1 MCVENYELNPCP
13 FCGGKGE
20 TVLVYPAD
28 DSIVGETVAAAFA
41 IRCAKCNAL
50 GKRTK
55 QIQLPM
61 GITRKHVDLES
72 KKLSFVLLKQAVI
85 YWNSGLMSD
94 LD

>member
-1 MCVENYELNPCP
+1 MCVENYKLKPCP
-13 FCGGKGE
+13 RCGGNGE

-28 DSIVGETVAAAFA
+28 VIVGETVAAAFA

-55 QIQLPM
+55 QTQIPM
-61 GITRKHVDLES
+61 GITRTHADLES

-94 LD
+94 D